1 MARLIPL
8 VISAVLIAT
17 LATPSLAQAPKRGG
31 VFRVPVPDAPALDPH
46 HTSGFVTQVY
56 ASLVYGHLVR
66 FPSGP
71 EVQGSGD
78 HRVLPDVA
86 EKWEFPTPTTVVFR
100 LRKGVRFHRK
110 PPVDGREVTAD
121 DVKFSLER
129 FRTKSA
135 LRDRLEAV
143 QSIDVLDRYTVRL
156 VLREP
161 FAPLLNH
168 LANPAH
174 CAIMPRELES
184 KFKDLNQPEAVIGT
198 GPFVLKSYQ
207 RGVRAVY
214 ERNPDYHLAGL
225 PYLDAVHLEVVPEQN
240 TRLSMLRA
248 GRLELAH

>member
-1 MARLIPL
+1 MRSISTAAQRQCSDAHRRARR
-8 VISAVLIAT
+8 
-17 LATPSLAQAPKRGG
+17 QAP
-31 VFRVPVPDAPALDPH
+31 
-46 HTSGFVTQVY
+46 
-56 ASLVYGHLVR
+56 
-66 FPSGP
+66 
-71 EVQGSGD
+71 
-78 HRVLPDVA
+78 
-86 EKWEFPTPTTVVFR
+86 
-100 LRKGVRFHRK
+100 
-110 PPVDGREVTAD
+110 GREVSRVLGD

-129 FRTKSA
+129 FRAKSP

-174 CAIMPRELES
+174 CAILPREIES
-184 KFKDLNQPEAVIGT
+184 KDLNQPEAVIGT

-214 ERNPDYHLAGL
+214 ERNPEYHITGL

-248 GRLELAH
+248 GKLELAHWWGWLTPEEGAALKRSNKELTITTHMIVDMPTSGCARTSRRSTTCVCAARCRWRSTARGGARRC